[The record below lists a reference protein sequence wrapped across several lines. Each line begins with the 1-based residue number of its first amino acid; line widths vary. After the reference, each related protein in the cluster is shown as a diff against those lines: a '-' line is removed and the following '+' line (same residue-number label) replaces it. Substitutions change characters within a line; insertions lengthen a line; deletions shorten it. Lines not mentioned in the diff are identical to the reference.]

1 MMESNA
7 FSAIHSPV
15 EAEKESPVDATTEE
29 EPRDESTFNAAKCS
43 YRDFSH
49 ILPQRHSKE
58 SSAMIAQSKSAKDP
72 TFPAKLHAIL
82 SNPDCQDIIS
92 WLPHGRSWR
101 ILQHKAFEERVIP
114 LYFRHGRYSSFARQ
128 VNGWGFRRVTYGSDY
143 NSYYHEFFLRGM
155 PHLLGQMRRLTTKDI
170 SKQKKPEEERSP
182 DFYVMS
188 QRNPLPDSTGS
199 SVAKLAEKEQAQK
212 ELPQVLTA
220 VPGNGFGNDQA
231 AQVELALLERRRAD
245 ILKGINLLSQDTAPP
260 QISNLGA
267 NSMHMIGGIS
277 PMMTVGNLG
286 QLAYPA
292 SLTQNRNS
300 MLGSDLDIIQFL
312 RLKMGGYL

>member
-1 MMESNA
+1 MS
-7 FSAIHSPV
+7 F
-15 EAEKESPVDATTEE
+15 
-29 EPRDESTFNAAKCS
+29 F
-43 YRDFSH
+43 
-49 ILPQRHSKE
+49 
-58 SSAMIAQSKSAKDP
+58 
-72 TFPAKLHAIL
+72 KL
-82 SNPDCQDIIS
+82 
-92 WLPHGRSWR
+92 
-101 ILQHKAFEERVIP
+101 LQ
-114 LYFRHGRYSSFARQ
+114 
-128 VNGWGFRRVTYGSDY
+128 
-143 NSYYHEFFLRGM
+143 FFLRGM

-170 SKQKKPEEERSP
+170 SKQKKPEEEPSP

-267 NSMHMIGGIS
+267 NSMHMIGGLS